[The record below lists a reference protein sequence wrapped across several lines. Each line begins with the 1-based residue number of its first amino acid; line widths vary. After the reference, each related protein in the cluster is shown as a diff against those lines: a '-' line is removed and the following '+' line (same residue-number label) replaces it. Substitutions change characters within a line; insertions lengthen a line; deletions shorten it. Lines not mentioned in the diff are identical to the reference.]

1 VAEPSADE
9 SVVFE
14 VSPGGR
20 LTGEIGVPGDKS
32 ISHRAIMLGA
42 LAEGTTAITGFL
54 EGADALAT
62 LAAFRAMG
70 VAISGPADGGV
81 TIEGVGLH
89 GLSAPSEALDLG
101 NSGTSMRLLAGL
113 LSGQRFD
120 STLTGDAS
128 LSRRPMG
135 RVTEPLTTMGARI
148 ETGEGGTAP
157 LTFRGGQKLVGID
170 YPMPIASAQVKS
182 CLLLAGLYARGTTRV
197 TEPATTRDHTERMLA
212 GFGYTVKRVG
222 TSAAVS
228 GDGRLYGRDVAV
240 PADISSAA
248 FFLVGAAVT
257 PGSDLL
263 LRHVGLNPTRIGV
276 LHILDQMGAHISV
289 SNQREVGGEPVGD
302 IRVCGSRLQGV
313 RIGADLVA
321 LAIDEFP
328 ALFIAAAAAEG
339 ETLVTGAEE
348 LRVKESDR
356 IQVMADGLAA
366 LGVTAEPRPD
376 GIRIVG
382 GAIRGGCVAA
392 RGDHRVAMAFA
403 MAGLI
408 SADGVRVEDCANV
421 DTSFP
426 GFAELARDAGL
437 GIRVQREVL

>member
-1 VAEPSADE
+1 VAEASASG

-20 LTGEIGVPGDKS
+20 LSGELGVPGDKS
-32 ISHRAIMLGA
+32 ISHRAVMLGA
-42 LAEGTTAITGFL
+42 LAEGTTEVSGFL

-70 VAISGPADGGV
+70 VRVRGPDEGRLS
-81 TIEGVGLH
+81 IEGVGLH
-89 GLSAPSEALDLG
+89 GLTAPAEALDLG

-113 LSGQRFD
+113 LSGQGFD

-148 ETGEGGTAP
+148 ETAEGGTAP
-157 LTFRGGQKLVGID
+157 LSFRGGQSLVGID
-170 YPMPIASAQVKS
+170 YPMPVASAQVKS

-212 GFGYTVKRVG
+212 GFGYPVKRVA
-222 TSAAVS
+222 TSAAVT
-228 GDGRLYGRDVAV
+228 GGGRLDAREVAV

-248 FFLVGAAVT
+248 FFLVGAAMT
-257 PGSDLL
+257 PGSDLM
-263 LRHVGLNPTRIGV
+263 LRHVALNPTRIGV
-276 LHILDQMGAHISV
+276 LHILDRMGAAISV
-289 SNQREVGGEPVGD
+289 SGQYEVGGEPVGD
-302 IRVCGSRLQGV
+302 VRVRGARLQGV

-321 LAIDEFP
+321 LAIDELP

-366 LGVTAEPRPD
+366 IGVSAEPRPD

-382 GAIRGGCVAA
+382 GAIRGGCVVAN
-392 RGDHRVAMAFA
+392 GDHRVAMAFA
-403 MAGLI
+403 MAALRSGE
-408 SADGVRVEDCANV
+408 GVRVEDCANV

-426 GFAELARDAGL
+426 GFAELAYEVGL